1 MKILFLHQNFPGQ
14 YKHLARHLGAM
25 PDNQVVFITQR
36 EDASLPGVGKI
47 VYKPGRRV
55 ADGLHPYLHETEA
68 GIVNAQHVARI
79 ALQLR
84 EKGFIPD
91 VVLGHNGWGEP
102 WYVKEVWPD
111 VPLIGY
117 FEFFFRLHG
126 TDVGFEPGAHV
137 DFDAGPR
144 LRTRNVGNLLGL
156 EAVDVGQCPTQW
168 QKSLYPAEYQSK
180 LHLVHDGI
188 DTDMV
193 RPDPFVRVALDD
205 AGVELTTADEVVT
218 YVSRHLEPLRGFPS
232 FMRSLP
238 KILAERPRAHVIVVG
253 GDGVSYGP
261 RAPDG
266 KSFREMMLAE
276 LGDTIDTSRVHF
288 LGQVPY
294 SWFVWIL
301 QVSSVH
307 VYLTSP
313 FVLSWSMLEAMSA
326 GCLVVASST
335 APVQEVIRDGENGLL
350 VDMFSPAQIAERV
363 IEALADR
370 PRFEPL
376 RAAARRTIVEN
387 YDLRR
392 ICLPA
397 QLKLLETAMSSRA
410 AKA

>member
-14 YKHLARHLGAM
+14 YKHLARHLGAV
-25 PDNQVVFITQR
+25 PDNQVIFITQR
-36 EDASLPGVGKI
+36 EDASLPGVSKI
-47 VYKPGRRV
+47 VYKPERRG

-68 GIVNAQHVARI
+68 GVINAQHVARI

-84 EKGFIPD
+84 EKGFVPD
-91 VVLGHNGWGEP
+91 VVFGHNGWGEP
-102 WYVKEVWPD
+102 WYIKEVWPD

-126 TDVGFEPGAHV
+126 TDVGFEPGARV

-144 LRTRNVGNLLGL
+144 LRTRNIGNLLGL
-156 EAVDVGQCPTQW
+156 EAVDFGQCPTQW

-188 DTDMV
+188 DTDTV

-205 AGVELTTADEVVT
+205 TGVELTTDDEVIT

-266 KSFREMMLAE
+266 KNFREMMLAE

-363 IEALADR
+363 IEALADS
-370 PRFEPL
+370 PRFAPL

-397 QLKLLETAMSSRA
+397 QLKLLETAISSRA
-410 AKA
+410 GRA

>member
-25 PDNQVVFITQR
+25 PGNQVVFITQR
-36 EDASLPGVGKI
+36 EDITLPGVGKV
-47 VYKPGRRV
+47 VYKPGRPV
-55 ADGLHPYLHETEA
+55 ADGRHPYLHEIEA
-68 GIVNAQHVARI
+68 GVVNAQHVAGK
-79 ALQLR
+79 ALQL
-84 EKGFIPD
+84 KAAGFVPD

-102 WYVKEVWPD
+102 WYIKEVWPD

-117 FEFFFRLHG
+117 FEYFFRLHG
-126 TDVGFEPGAHV
+126 TDVGFEPGARV

-144 LRTRNVGNLLGL
+144 LRTRNLGNLLGL
-156 EAVDVGQCPTQW
+156 EAVDLGQCPTQW

-180 LHLVHDGI
+180 IHRVHDGI
-188 DTDMV
+188 DTDAV

-205 AGVELTTADEVVT
+205 AGVELTTADEVIT

-238 KILAERPRAHVIVVG
+238 RILAARPRAHVIVVG

-261 RAPDG
+261 RPPDG
-266 KSFREMMLAE
+266 RSFRELMLAE
-276 LGDTIDTSRVHF
+276 LGDSIDASRVHF

-294 SWFVWIL
+294 SSFVWIL

-307 VYLTSP
+307 VYLTTP

-326 GCLVVASST
+326 GCLVVGSAT

-350 VDMFSPAQIAERV
+350 VDMFAPAQIAERV

-370 PRFEPL
+370 PRFAPL
-376 RAAARRTIVEN
+376 REAARRTIVEN

-392 ICLPA
+392 ICLPQ
-397 QLKLLETAMSSRA
+397 QLQMIERAMSSRGGA
-410 AKA
+410 H

>member
-1 MKILFLHQNFPGQ
+1 MKILFIHQNFPGQ

-25 PDNQVVFITQR
+25 PGNQVVFITQR
-36 EDASLPGVGKI
+36 EEGSLPGVAKI

-55 ADGLHPYLHETEA
+55 AEGLHPYLHETEA
-68 GIVNAQHVARI
+68 GVINAQHVARE
-79 ALQLR
+79 ALRLKER
-84 EKGFIPD
+84 GFVPD
-91 VVLGHNGWGEP
+91 VVLGHNGWGET
-102 WYVKEVWPD
+102 WYIKEVWPD

-117 FEFFFRLHG
+117 FEFFFSLHG
-126 TDVGFEPGAHV
+126 TDVGFEPGSHL
-137 DFDAGPR
+137 DFDVGPR
-144 LRTRNVGNLLGL
+144 LRTRNIGNLLGL
-156 EAVDVGQCPTQW
+156 QAADFGQCPTQF
-168 QKSLYPAEYQSK
+168 QKALYPAQYQSK
-180 LHLVHDGI
+180 LHLVHEGI
-188 DTDMV
+188 DTDTV
-193 RPDPFVRVALDD
+193 RPDPRVRVALDD

-218 YVSRHLEPLRGFPS
+218 YVARHLEPLRGFPS

-266 KSFREMMLAE
+266 KTFREMMLAE

-288 LGQVPY
+288 MGQVPY
-294 SWFVWIL
+294 SAFLWIL

-307 VYLTSP
+307 VYLTYP

-350 VDMFSPAQIAERV
+350 VDIFSPAQIADRV
-363 IEALADR
+363 VEALADR
-370 PRFEPL
+370 PRFAPL
-376 RAAARRTIVEN
+376 REAARRTIVEN

-397 QLKLLETAMSSRA
+397 QLKLIETAMSSRA
-410 AKA
+410 GRA